1 VREIQY
7 RGKNKGVNGRNSEL
21 ASVGRKTKKNSG
33 SKNEEQKSD
42 VKSEKPVHMH
52 FIL

>member
-1 VREIQY
+1 MQD
-7 RGKNKGVNGRNSEL
+7 RGKDDGVNGRNSEL

-33 SKNEEQKSD
+33 GKNEEKKCD
-42 VKSEKPVHMH
+42 VKSEKPVH